1 MSGPQVSGEIKI
13 TEEAIEELAAYTAM
27 QSYGV
32 VGMAV
37 SSLRARL
44 KRLVGTIGPDQGVKA
59 EYADGGVKIDLFITV
74 EHGTN
79 IREIVRNLTDQIVY
93 AVKKHTKLDIKNVDI
108 HITKLKT

>member
-1 MSGPQVSGEIKI
+1 MSGLSVSGEIKI

-44 KRLVGTIGPDQGVKA
+44 MRLMGAIGPDQGVKV
-59 EYADGGVKIDLFITV
+59 EYKEGGVKIDLFIMV

-79 IREIVRNLTDQIVY
+79 IREIARNLTDQIIY
-93 AVKKHTKLDIKNVDI
+93 KVKKHTKLDIENVDV
-108 HITKLKT
+108 HISKMKT